1 MSTADVKKGTILV
14 FGSTFT
20 KNPTKAIISTVP
32 PKTKGRKR
40 QRETEKPL
48 SGLDVDALLNL
59 EPKRS
64 KISTENAI
72 PEFKQALSRAE
83 NVDAIRDT
91 VQQMGTII
99 ESQITHSLAHSNY
112 DRVIEGLGTMREE
125 LIEYEEP
132 VAFNDF
138 MRALKVKMAKE
149 ELGGDRKELWWFVR
163 KGKLG
168 LIEKKEVENSSVE
181 DEEAHEVSLCLAGSD
196 GVLTCTVS
204 CSILSWWIDKI
215 RYRSVNAFCSI
226 NENAIGY

>member
-1 MSTADVKKGTILV
+1 
-14 FGSTFT
+14 
-20 KNPTKAIISTVP
+20 VP

-59 EPKRS
+59 GPKRP
-64 KISTENAI
+64 KISMENAI

-83 NVDAIRDT
+83 NVDAIHDA
-91 VQQMGTII
+91 VQQMGSII
-99 ESQITHSLAHSNY
+99 ESQITHSLAHANY

-125 LIEYEEP
+125 LVEYEEP

-138 MRALKVKMAKE
+138 LRALKEKLVKG

-168 LIEKKEVENSSVE
+168 LIEKKEVETSLVE
-181 DEEAHEVSLCLAGSD
+181 DGEAREVSLSAG
-196 GVLTCTVS
+196 
-204 CSILSWWIDKI
+204 
-215 RYRSVNAFCSI
+215 
-226 NENAIGY
+226 